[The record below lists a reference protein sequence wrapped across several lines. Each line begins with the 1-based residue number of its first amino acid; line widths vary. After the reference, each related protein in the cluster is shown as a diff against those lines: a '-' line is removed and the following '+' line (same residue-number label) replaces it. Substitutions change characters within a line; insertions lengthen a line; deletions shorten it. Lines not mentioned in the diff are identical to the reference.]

1 MIDSAAHLLDP
12 RRVDTVI
19 GSIFLLASLAVILW
33 VVWKTA
39 GAWMRSAVFELRG
52 QKTPAAKQKEALEQ
66 MRRSLITEEEAIARV
81 REYAAANGWEFEKPR
96 GITLTLAK
104 TGPEKKGSRPAG
116 KYVYRVILQYS
127 RPMHMVEVDAS
138 DGTILAPRIGLR

>member
-39 GAWMRSAVFELRG
+39 GVRMRRAVFGLRG

-81 REYAAANGWEFEKPR
+81 REYAAANG
-96 GITLTLAK
+96 
-104 TGPEKKGSRPAG
+104 
-116 KYVYRVILQYS
+116 
-127 RPMHMVEVDAS
+127 
-138 DGTILAPRIGLR
+138 